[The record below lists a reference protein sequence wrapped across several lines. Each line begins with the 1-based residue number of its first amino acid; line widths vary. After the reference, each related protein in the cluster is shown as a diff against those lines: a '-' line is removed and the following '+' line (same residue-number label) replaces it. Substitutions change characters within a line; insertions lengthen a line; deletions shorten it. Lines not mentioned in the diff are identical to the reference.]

1 MPSRPKLPKRGD
13 PFVFHDV
20 AIPPGTTQRVD
31 LPIADL
37 PTTTPMPLPVEVVV
51 GARPGPT
58 LWLSAA
64 LHGDELNGM
73 EIIRRVLA
81 RLDPAALAG
90 TVLAVPI
97 VNVFGFIS
105 QQRYLPDRRDLNRSF
120 PGSRNGSLA
129 ARIAHLLLQQ
139 VIKPADFG
147 VDLHTASNHRT
158 NLPQT
163 RGNLDDPRTH
173 KLATAFAAPVTIHGH
188 GPAGSLRHAVAKLN
202 KPVIVYEAGEP
213 HRFND
218 DAVDQGVAGVLRVLH
233 AFEMRRS
240 GPGQPRRAPLEARS
254 STWLRAR
261 RAGILH
267 LDAKLGRSV
276 QQGDRLGTI
285 RDAFGD
291 HRAPLTA
298 PHAGVVIGHTL
309 NPMVNQGD
317 GVLHLAERPVSV
329 ASLSTDA

>member
-1 MPSRPKLPKRGD
+1 MPSRTKPPKRD
-13 PFVFHDV
+13 PFPFAGQ
-20 AIPPGTTQRVD
+20 AIPPGTIQRVD

-51 GARPGPT
+51 GSRPGPT
-58 LWLSAA
+58 VWLSAA

-73 EIIRRVLA
+73 EIIRRVLERINPKTLSGA
-81 RLDPAALAG
+81 
-90 TVLAVPI
+90 VLAVPI
-97 VNVFGFIS
+97 VNVFGFIN

-129 ARIAHLLLQQ
+129 ARIAHLMLSE
-139 VIKPADFG
+139 VVKAADFG

-163 RGNLDDPRTH
+163 RGNLDDPATYQ
-173 KLATAFAAPVTIHGH
+173 LAKAFAAPVMIHGH
-188 GPAGSLRHAVAKLN
+188 GPAGSLRHAVARRQ
-202 KPVIVYEAGEP
+202 KPIIVYEAGEP

-218 DAVDQGVAGVLRVLH
+218 DAVERGVAGVLRVFS
-233 AFEMRRS
+233 AFQLRRQ
-240 GPGQPRRAPLEARS
+240 GPAQPKRKPVRARA

-267 LDAKLGRSV
+267 LDARLGQTV
-276 QQGDRLGTI
+276 GKGDRLGTI

-291 HRAPLTA
+291 HRAPLVA
-298 PHAGVVIGHTL
+298 PHHGLVIGHTL

-317 GVLHLAERPVSV
+317 GVLHLAEETTPV
-329 ASLSTDA
+329 D